1 MSGNDVTIWV
11 FPKIGVYTPK
21 SSHFNRGFLHYFQHH
36 PFLVGKIPL
45 FLVQH
50 PYVSTFPYHL
60 PTQNGDASK
69 PPTHTW
75 VSPVASSRRAA
86 RFAGLKS
93 IDDWYIHD
101 VFLMIYKYNIQHI
114 LIKLP
119 CFLCYTSFYIYQ
131 NWLHDI
137 IFSPKSP
144 SFGRSII
151 ASCAKRFGSP
161 ATFEQFFTWCIY
173 MNKDLYTWNPNDP
186 CFDWKRLSFGGFKP
200 QNRGQT
206 CSRYIYI
213 YISLSLSPSLYG
225 TGRSLSA
232 LWACRG
238 WQGGSEGIR
247 VEFAKLEKI
256 GEVHVE
262 ELVATVRG
270 RAHRKNLQMLVNGI
284 RSRLPTSTIF
294 QGRLGP
300 VPG

>member
-1 MSGNDVTIWV
+1 MTPVLIGKGFLLEGSS
-11 FPKIGVYTPK
+11 PKIEDKHVPG
-21 SSHFNRGFLHYFQHH
+21 
-36 PFLVGKIPL
+36 
-45 FLVQH
+45 
-50 PYVSTFPYHL
+50 
-60 PTQNGDASK
+60 
-69 PPTHTW
+69 
-75 VSPVASSRRAA
+75 
-86 RFAGLKS
+86 
-93 IDDWYIHD
+93 
-101 VFLMIYKYNIQHI
+101 
-114 LIKLP
+114 
-119 CFLCYTSFYIYQ
+119 
-131 NWLHDI
+131 
-137 IFSPKSP
+137 
-144 SFGRSII
+144 
-151 ASCAKRFGSP
+151 
-161 ATFEQFFTWCIY
+161 
-173 MNKDLYTWNPNDP
+173 
-186 CFDWKRLSFGGFKP
+186 
-200 QNRGQT
+200 
-206 CSRYIYI
+206 IYI